1 MEYILQYTIVNRN
14 IKEPTGC
21 IYGIYPWYDVMH
33 MRSRSSHQKSTEN
46 EGYVDK

>member
-1 MEYILQYTIVNRN
+1 MYHSHQRADGAYIWHISST
-14 IKEPTGC
+14 TG
-21 IYGIYPWYDVMH
+21 YDVMH